1 MRPNDRREGSLRML
15 LIFAL
20 LVANIIAALLHP
32 RAEMRPAEKVVAP
45 HAVSSSIENSSESR
59 FAFAPPTRPN
69 DAVSASLQP

>member
-32 RAEMRPAEKVVAP
+32 RAETRPAEKRVVP
-45 HAVSSSIENSSESR
+45 QAVSPSIENSSKSR
-59 FAFAPPTRPN
+59 FAFAPRTRPN
-69 DAVSASLQP
+69 DAVSSPLQP

>member
-32 RAEMRPAEKVVAP
+32 RAEMRPAEKRVAP
-45 HAVSSSIENSSESR
+45 QAVSHSIENSSNSR

-69 DAVSASLQP
+69 AASASLQP

>member
-20 LVANIIAALLHP
+20 LVANIIAALLHHH
-32 RAEMRPAEKVVAP
+32 AETQPAEKRVAP
-45 HAVSSSIENSSESR
+45 QAVSRSIENSSKSR